1 MNFLIFNR
9 SAENLKSA
17 IYGQHNEN
25 IVAVATD
32 EQGNFIF
39 SPTSQITVTATNFD
53 IRNLTSTRDTVN
65 VTALNF
71 DIRNLDGAQDSVQV
85 SAKGFV
91 ESRAT
96 VTISANTTSYLL
108 THDIGGYSQNSF
120 FLRNTNS
127 LGSITVTL
135 EIAPADDSNY
145 YISFTSAGVSAS
157 SNYLAAVA
165 TLMRYARLRVQTG
178 SAAVGVD
185 AYYNGRA

>member
-9 SAENLKSA
+9 SAENLRSA

-65 VTALNF
+65 VTAINF

-91 ESRAT
+91 ESRTT

-108 THDIGGYSQNSF
+108 TRDIGGYSQNSF

-135 EIAPADDSNY
+135 EIAPADDSSY

-178 SAAVGVD
+178 GTAVGVD